1 MKKDNPDLI
10 VAKMDATAN
19 DVHPI
24 FGLIKGYPT
33 IFFLPA
39 GQKEEPIQF
48 QGSEFTYNSLKEF
61 VDQQS
66 SVFLTEEERMG
77 LPSPNSDSVD
87 EESSDSKQR
96 EIDEL

>member
-19 DVHPI
+19 DVHPV

-48 QGSEFTYNSLKEF
+48 QGSEFTYKALKEF

-77 LPSPNSDSVD
+77 LPSPNSVD
-87 EESSDSKQR
+87 EESSESQQR